1 MTLPE
6 IQCLCNY
13 CYGMGVPPKE
23 NCCQTCDY
31 MLLYDQKDAA
41 DELTRLAQNMSV
53 ESNEKIRRVLATLD
67 LLEWEANGTVAWP
80 IVDSVTK
87 RIRKVIEND

>member
-1 MTLPE
+1 MDNAELKHFVNALTDKYLDE
-6 IQCLCNY
+6 V
-13 CYGMGVPPKE
+13 MGNKS
-23 NCCQTCDY
+23 
-31 MLLYDQKDAA
+31 QKDAA
-41 DELTRLAQNMSV
+41 DELTRLAQDMSV

-67 LLEWEANGTVAWP
+67 LLEWEANGTAAWP